1 MESVNFRLASGQK
14 SYALYINGEPVYAF
28 NRYINDLA
36 RTEAANTVKSKASDL
51 RIFFAYLDVLDNPDE
66 ITELEVCKDTGT
78 SLLTEIV
85 LQFPLYLSM
94 GRKAPEKSLAA
105 LVAGKTNRKPTSN
118 VTNQRVI
125 SSVRGFLKQSAK
137 LQAELQSASE
147 MGVVDLSVAPD
158 IMFGESLFRQSMPRS
173 QRKALLKKSL
183 ISGVCRN
190 GARLANSTILKTR
203 KSSIVNQERGSSI
216 NKALPHEDVMPVLSE
231 AKTMRDRLFISL
243 ALGTGLR
250 EIEAANILLQDIDVK
265 NKSIRSV
272 NPLSRPLAYGNAFE
286 SFHGETAHDMAY
298 KGRSTDETF
307 FIEPFRT
314 IFFRTLR
321 DYLELERKP
330 LNVGHS
336 FLFVVL
342 RKGETQGRPLSL
354 CSDKTRQHAFKQALT
369 RVYKKRGLPKPRG
382 LALHS
387 LRHFYGVYCLN
398 YLCIGFHKDGTPIIG
413 LDLNVV
419 QHLMGHANISATEVY
434 AVPDTSRVMS
444 KVLKALNMTNS
455 VGLDKEQKKL
465 LMGSFGAGF

>member
-14 SYALYINGEPVYAF
+14 SYALYINGEPVDAF
-28 NRYINDLA
+28 NCYINDLA
-36 RTEAANTVKSKASDL
+36 RTESANTVKSKASDL
-51 RIFFAYLDVLDNPDE
+51 RIFFAYLNVLDNPDE
-66 ITELEVCKDTGT
+66 IAELEVCKKTGT

-94 GRKAPEKSLAA
+94 GRQAPEKSLAA
-105 LVAGKTNRKPTSN
+105 LAASKTSRKPTSN

-125 SSVRGFLKQSAK
+125 SSVRGFLKQSAQ
-137 LQAELQSASE
+137 LQAELHSASE
-147 MGVVDLSVAPD
+147 MGIVDLSVAPE
-158 IMFGESLFRQSMPRS
+158 IMFGGSLFRQTMPGN
-173 QRKALLKKSL
+173 QRKALLKKSV
-183 ISGVCRN
+183 IAGVCRH
-190 GARLANSTILKTR
+190 GARLANSNILKTR
-203 KSSIVNQERGSSI
+203 KSSTVNQERGSSI
-216 NKALPHEDVMPVLSE
+216 SKALSHEDVIPVLSE
-231 AKTMRDRLFISL
+231 AKTMRDRLFLSL
-243 ALGTGLR
+243 VMGTGLR
-250 EIEAANILLQDIDVK
+250 EIEAANVLLQDIDVK
-265 NKSIRSV
+265 NKSIRCV

-298 KGRSTDETF
+298 KGRSTEETF

-314 IFFRTLR
+314 IFFQTLR

-354 CSDKTRQHAFKQALT
+354 CADKTRQHAFKQALT
-369 RVYKKRGLPKPRG
+369 RVYEKRGLPKPRG

-398 YLCIGFHKDGTPIIG
+398 YLCIGLHEDGTPITG

-419 QHLMGHANISATEVY
+419 QRLMGHASSSATEVY
-434 AVPDTSRVMS
+434 AVPEIRRVMS
-444 KVLKALNMTNS
+444 KVQKALNI
-455 VGLDKEQKKL
+455 VQAIELEEEQKQL
-465 LMGSFGAGF
+465 LISSFGARL